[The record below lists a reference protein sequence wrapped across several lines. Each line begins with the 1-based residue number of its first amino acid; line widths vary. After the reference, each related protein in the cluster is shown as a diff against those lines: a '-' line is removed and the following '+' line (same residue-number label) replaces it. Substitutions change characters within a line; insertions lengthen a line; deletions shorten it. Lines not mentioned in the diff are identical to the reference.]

1 MTWCPLLCYPLSP
14 SPVNI
19 ERFFKLGAKF
29 CRKIYSSQALNC
41 FLLLVHTASS
51 FATGQIDVSE
61 RVPMFE
67 DDNLDDLDIGLGLE
81 DLLSSR
87 MGRSPFA
94 FPFQGSPSP
103 TAPSSPGVRSP
114 SASPFHG
121 FASPTASSAPGVRSP
136 SASPFHRFPSPTA
149 SSAPGTRASRTDW
162 LSESSSMQDDKAG
175 ELGQEEDFG
184 ECCSRL
190 SLQVFGVVS
199 RFGVVWI
206 YHWQLSLFRVLNTRC
221 LPPIELPTS
230 GNMTAPVQIT
240 QLSTRLP
247 SPSLPVLRGKEK
259 HK

>member
-29 CRKIYSSQALNC
+29 CRKKFSSQALNC
-41 FLLLVHTASS
+41 FLRLVHAASS
-51 FATGQIDVSE
+51 FATGQKE
-61 RVPMFE
+61 LMFQRKKSQC
-67 DDNLDDLDIGLGLE
+67 LRMKIWMISTLASLLPLHPPRQVQGL
-81 DLLSSR
+81 
-87 MGRSPFA
+87 PVWK
-94 FPFQGSPSP
+94 FQKQG
-103 TAPSSPGVRSP
+103 ARG
-114 SASPFHG
+114 
-121 FASPTASSAPGVRSP
+121 
-136 SASPFHRFPSPTA
+136 
-149 SSAPGTRASRTDW
+149 
-162 LSESSSMQDDKAG
+162 
-175 ELGQEEDFG
+175 FG
-184 ECCSRL
+184 ECCSGL

-247 SPSLPVLRGKEK
+247 SPSLPVLSGKEK

>member
-67 DDNLDDLDIGLGLE
+67 DDNLDDLDIG
-81 DLLSSR
+81 
-87 MGRSPFA
+87 F
-94 FPFQGSPSP
+94 PSP
-103 TAPSSPGVRSP
+103 TAPSSPG
-114 SASPFHG
+114 
-121 FASPTASSAPGVRSP
+121 
-136 SASPFHRFPSPTA
+136 
-149 SSAPGTRASRTDW
+149 TRASSLEVPEARG
-162 LSESSSMQDDKAG
+162 K
-175 ELGQEEDFG
+175 GQEEDFG

>member
-103 TAPSSPGVRSP
+103 TAPSSPG
-114 SASPFHG
+114 
-121 FASPTASSAPGVRSP
+121 
-136 SASPFHRFPSPTA
+136 
-149 SSAPGTRASRTDW
+149 TRASRTDW
-162 LSESSSMQDDKAG
+162 LSESSSMQDGKAG

-184 ECCSRL
+184 ECCSGL